1 MKSLLYKL
9 LVYFSTHKEY
19 EQKNVVD
26 SIAKSR
32 NLYKQL
38 ILLCHPDK
46 NPLKQD
52 LAQELTEMIN
62 TNRYNYKELLKIK
75 DIIETKLISNENN

>member
-9 LVYFSTHKEY
+9 LVYFSVHKEN
-19 EQKNVVD
+19 EQENVVD

>member
-9 LVYFSTHKEY
+9 LVYFSAHKEN
-19 EQKNVVD
+19 EQENVVD